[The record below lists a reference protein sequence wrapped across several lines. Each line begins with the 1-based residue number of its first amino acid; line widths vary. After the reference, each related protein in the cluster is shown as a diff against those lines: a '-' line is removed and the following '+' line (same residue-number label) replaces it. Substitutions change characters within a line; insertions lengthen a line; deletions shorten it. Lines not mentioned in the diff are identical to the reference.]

1 VRKHEL
7 ETTLRRFTMK
17 TKAKGENSV
26 DDEDDRQNQDREGE
40 DAAVSE

>member
-1 VRKHEL
+1 
-7 ETTLRRFTMK
+7 MK
-17 TKAKGENSV
+17 TKAKGENGV